1 MLRWLGYGGDAR
13 CLSSNI
19 VNSHHYVLMAM
30 EDDVDIDDDG
40 DGFGDDVVVEDDAN
54 VRCLSSWLTW

>member
-1 MLRWLGYGGDAR
+1 M
-13 CLSSNI
+13 
-19 VNSHHYVLMAM
+19 NSHHYVLMAM

-40 DGFGDDVVVEDDAN
+40 DGFGDDVVVDDDAN